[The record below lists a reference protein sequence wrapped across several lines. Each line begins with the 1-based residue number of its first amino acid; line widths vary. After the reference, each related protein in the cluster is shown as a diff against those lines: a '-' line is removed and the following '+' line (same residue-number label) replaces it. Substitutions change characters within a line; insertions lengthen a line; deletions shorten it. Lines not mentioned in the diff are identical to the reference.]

1 MNVLYAMSPI
11 MPRGMKVILAGLLP
25 LLAGCGPSAAQRWFD
40 LPYEEQQ
47 RRLLENFERGE
58 THVAPVQGD
67 LKPVTTLPQ
76 GEPFRAFGEVRFK
89 DPKATFLGA
98 IIVQI
103 FRLKNDGK
111 ETFRDQ
117 TTDCN
122 LEEVQPGFFRFTAF
136 FGLLAERGC
145 HTVRIEGISG
155 PVAEDTFQVKSSK
168 SARVGVSS
176 AGDVQGQARR

>member
-1 MNVLYAMSPI
+1 
-11 MPRGMKVILAGLLP
+11 MKGILAGLLP
-25 LLAGCGPSAAQRWFD
+25 LLAGCGPSAAQRWSN
-40 LPYEEQQ
+40 LPYEEQR
-47 RRLLENFERGE
+47 RRLLENLERGE
-58 THVAPVQGD
+58 THVAPLQGD
-67 LKPVTTLPQ
+67 LKPVTTPPQ
-76 GEPFRAFGEVRFK
+76 GELFRAFGELRFK

-111 ETFRDQ
+111 EALRDQ

-145 HTVRIEGISG
+145 YTVRIKGSEGRS
-155 PVAEDTFQVKSSK
+155 PRTRF
-168 SARVGVSS
+168 R
-176 AGDVQGQARR
+176 